1 MRYVALALS
10 VLLTLGGT
18 ALAQDDDPREQVI
31 DLATIEVAHDL
42 CGFDLSEAQEDAI
55 GKRRQALV
63 DDGSVTAADIAS
75 VQDEIGTSMRRQVAE
90 GLCKPDGPEAR
101 LYRQLLAIL
110 NPS

>member
-1 MRYVALALS
+1 MRRLGFAICVSL
-10 VLLTLGGT
+10 VVGGT

-42 CGFDLSEAQEDAI
+42 CKFDLSEAQEDAI

-75 VQDEIGTSMRRQVAE
+75 VQDEIGTSMRRQMAE
-90 GLCKPDGPEAR
+90 GLCKPDGPEAK
-101 LYRQLLAIL
+101 LYRKLLAIL
-110 NPS
+110 DPS